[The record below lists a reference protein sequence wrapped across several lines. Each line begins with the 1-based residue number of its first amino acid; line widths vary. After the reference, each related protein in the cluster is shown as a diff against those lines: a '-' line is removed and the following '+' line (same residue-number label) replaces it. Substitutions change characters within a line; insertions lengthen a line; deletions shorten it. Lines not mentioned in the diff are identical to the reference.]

1 MDDQRSDQ
9 AFADCLYWINIYGFD
24 TPIYVG
30 RRDEN
35 RQTPISAVRF
45 NGSGEY
51 SARLPISFK
60 P

>member
-9 AFADCLYWINIYGFD
+9 AFADCLYWINIYGLD
-24 TPIYVG
+24 TSIYVG

-35 RQTPISAVRF
+35 RQTPISPVRF

-51 SARLPISFK
+51 SA
-60 P
+60 